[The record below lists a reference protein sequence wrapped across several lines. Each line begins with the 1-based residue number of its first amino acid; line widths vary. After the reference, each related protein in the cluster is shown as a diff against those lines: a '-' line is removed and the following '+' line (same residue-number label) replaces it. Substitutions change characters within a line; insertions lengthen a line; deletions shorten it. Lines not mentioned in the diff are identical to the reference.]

1 VFAAPGCGP
10 RRMLHSAGADS
21 ADAHERPA
29 MWHTLFAFEIPVLE
43 KVVRTVL
50 VYALIVVIFRLTGK
64 RAIASMNTMD
74 FVVMFLLSNVVQNAI
89 IGPDNSFS
97 GGAVGA
103 VTLVLVN
110 ALVDR
115 LAYVSPAVRRLLE
128 GRPAHLVRDAAL
140 DSRALHRLAIREVE
154 LEHAVR
160 VQNGDDLAEV
170 QTAVL
175 ETNGQL
181 VVTLKEAD
189 QSASRA
195 DVADLRAAL
204 ARIETMLAA
213 QRTS

>member
-1 VFAAPGCGP
+1 
-10 RRMLHSAGADS
+10 
-21 ADAHERPA
+21 
-29 MWHTLFAFEIPVLE
+29 MWHTLFGFEIPVLE
-43 KVVRTVL
+43 KILRTIL
-50 VYALIVVIFRLTGK
+50 VYALIVVIFRITGK

-103 VTLVLVN
+103 LTLVAVN

-115 LAYVSPAVRRLLE
+115 LAYASPAVRRVVE
-128 GRPAHLVRDAAL
+128 GRSTHLVRDGAL
-140 DSRALHRLAIREVE
+140 DSRALHRLALRTVE

-160 VQNGDDLAEV
+160 VQNGDGLREV

-181 VVTLKEAD
+181 VVTLKEDD
-189 QSASRA
+189 QAASRS
-195 DVADLRAAL
+195 DVAELRAAL
-204 ARIETMLAA
+204 ARIESMLAG

>member
-1 VFAAPGCGP
+1 
-10 RRMLHSAGADS
+10 
-21 ADAHERPA
+21 

-43 KVVRTVL
+43 KVLRTIL
-50 VYALIVVIFRLTGK
+50 VYALIVVIFRITGK

-89 IGPDNSFS
+89 IGPDNSFT

-103 VTLVLVN
+103 LTLVAVN

-115 LAYVSPAVRRLLE
+115 LAYANPRVRRMVE
-128 GRPAHLVRDAAL
+128 GRSATLVRDGAL
-140 DSRALHRLAIREVE
+140 DSRTLHRLALRTVE

-160 VQNGDDLAEV
+160 VQNGDDLGEV

-181 VVTLKEAD
+181 VVTLKDAD
-189 QSASRA
+189 QSASRS
-195 DVADLRAAL
+195 DVAELRAAL
-204 ARIETMLAA
+204 TRIETLLVA